1 MSTVEVPVGR
11 DARERRLWAAW
22 ALALAGGV
30 SVLIAAV
37 LVVRTDASSACTRGF
52 PCAAIFPPGATT
64 LALVGT
70 VLAVV
75 GGTVATVLAVRQVG
89 HGDGPGPAQT

>member
-1 MSTVEVPVGR
+1 MERS
-11 DARERRLWAAW
+11 DATGKMWAAW
-22 ALALAGGV
+22 ALALAGGL

-37 LVVRTDASSACTRGF
+37 LVVRSDAGAACAHGF
-52 PCAAIFPPGATT
+52 PCVAAFPSGATA

-75 GGTVATVLAVRQVG
+75 GGTVATVLAVR
-89 HGDGPGPAQT
+89 HLTPGDEQRRPGTS

>member
-1 MSTVEVPVGR
+1 MGR
-11 DARERRLWAAW
+11 EPRERRLWAAW

-37 LVVRTDASSACTRGF
+37 LVVRTDATSACTRGF
-52 PCAAIFPPGATT
+52 PCASIFPAGATT

-70 VLAVV
+70 ALAVV
-75 GGTVATVLAVRQVG
+75 GGTVATVLAVRQLG
-89 HGDGPGPAQT
+89 RGDGRGPAQT